1 METEFASEFDSS
13 RSQIH
18 GLLEQQGK
26 AHCEKKLGKISW
38 KKVVADPDLDS
49 TFHIEADLDLQMD
62 PIFL

>member
-26 AHCEKKLGKISW
+26 AHHEKKLGKMCW
-38 KKVVADPDLDS
+38 KKVDADPDS

-62 PIFL
+62 PIFV